1 MPPRAHPDTG
11 PHPDPPA
18 RLARRPLPLLAEA
31 GPWLRVHR
39 RDRDP
44 LFFGRTGLHRFDA
57 PEGEYG
63 VLYAAAD
70 AHGAFVET
78 FGRTGG
84 ERLVTTSG
92 LAAQA
97 LARIEAARPL
107 RLVDLAGPGLARL
120 GADARLTT
128 GSYRVAQRW
137 ALALWRHP
145 DAPDG
150 LLYRCRHDPSR
161 HAVAV
166 FDRAAEALRAVPVGA
181 LADPEQAPLLADVL
195 ATYGFGLLDDLPGR
209 A

>member
-1 MPPRAHPDTG
+1 
-11 PHPDPPA
+11 
-18 RLARRPLPLLAEA
+18 
-31 GPWLRVHR
+31 
-39 RDRDP
+39 
-44 LFFGRTGLHRFDA
+44 
-57 PEGEYG
+57 
-63 VLYAAAD
+63 VLYAAED

-78 FGRTGG
+78 FGRGGG
-84 ERLVTTSG
+84 ERVVTTG
-92 LAAQA
+92 DLAARA

-107 RLVDLAGPGLARL
+107 RLADLAGPGLARF
-120 GADARLTT
+120 GADAGLIS

-166 FDRAAEALRAVPVGA
+166 FDRAADALHAVPVGG

-195 ATYGFGLLDDLPGR
+195 ATYGFGLLDDLPGG